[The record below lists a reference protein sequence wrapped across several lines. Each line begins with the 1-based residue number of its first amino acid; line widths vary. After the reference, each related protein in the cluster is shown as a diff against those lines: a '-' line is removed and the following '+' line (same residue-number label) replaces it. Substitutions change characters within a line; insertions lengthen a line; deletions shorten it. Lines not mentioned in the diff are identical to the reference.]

1 MRPSR
6 RQTEDGASSRALG
19 ATYAGSLGALV
30 VVLAAAA
37 WLAVQVMPEVVPPGA
52 AATRMV
58 RVPGGPVVVES
69 IDGPVTVRVRAL
81 EVDRAEVTVASYRA
95 CVAAGKCAPPSAP
108 RDAGGQCHHE
118 DPERLGSP
126 MSCVSVKEA
135 IDYCQWQD
143 ARLPTAS
150 EWRYLAFGAAGAEA
164 GLRDVAD
171 GLEEWA
177 CDVAPEAEE
186 VDDVVCWTFAK
197 MGEVA
202 AGAARRRARA
212 TRGRGGGRR
221 RGGSRKTGHPW
232 RDGHRSVSTGFRC
245 VR

>member
-6 RQTEDGASSRALG
+6 RQPEDAASIRALG
-19 ATYAGSLGALV
+19 ATYAASLGALV

-37 WLAVQVMPEVVPPGA
+37 WLAVQVMPEVGAPGA
-52 AATRMV
+52 AGARRV
-58 RVPGGPVVVES
+58 RVPGGSIGVES
-69 IDGPVTVRVRAL
+69 VDGPVTVRVRAL
-81 EVDRAEVTVASYRA
+81 EVDRTEVTFASYRA
-95 CVAAGKCAPPSAP
+95 CVAAGKCSAR
-108 RDAGGQCHHE
+108 RDAGGECPQE
-118 DPERLGSP
+118 DPERPGSP

-135 IDYCQWQD
+135 IDYCQWGD

-164 GLRDVAD
+164 GLRDVAG

-197 MGEVA
+197 MGGSA
-202 AGAARRRARA
+202 AERAGEAGGAGGARELEGGAR
-212 TRGRGGGRR
+212 
-221 RGGSRKTGHPW
+221 SRKAGHSW

>member
-6 RQTEDGASSRALG
+6 RHTEDAASGRALD

-37 WLAVQVMPEVVPPGA
+37 WLAVQVMPAVVPPGA

-69 IDGPVTVRVRAL
+69 IDGPVTVRVRTL
-81 EVDRAEVTVASYRA
+81 EVDRAEVSVASYRA
-95 CVAAGKCAPPSAP
+95 CVAAGKCSPPSAP
-108 RDAGGQCHHE
+108 RDAGGECHHE

-164 GLRDVAD
+164 GLRDVAG

-197 MGEVA
+197 MGGSGAPEA
-202 AGAARRRARA
+202 AGDADSLEGAAR
-212 TRGRGGGRR
+212 
-221 RGGSRKTGHPW
+221 SRKTGHAW